1 MKKRRGL
8 LVAKTVFIVVFML
21 LNNIKPGQ
29 LVSAGQ
35 PKFICAD
42 EIKVMPLGD
51 SITTGKYSGNDI
63 SPGADADDIGYR
75 KDLWNLLTTSGFD
88 VNFVGTQ
95 SNGNVP
101 SSPFSDPDH
110 EGHNGYTDTQI
121 ADNIYNED
129 GGDNWL
135 IQNPPDVILLHIGTN
150 ELSNNSD
157 EVERILDEI
166 DEYET
171 DAGSRVIVI
180 LARII
185 DMVPNNPVVNQFNNK
200 VEEMATGRSEFGVDL
215 FIVDME
221 DGAGINYSIWSE
233 ENLGGDMI
241 DGLHPYATGHTKMA
255 AVWMAEFDNLCQKI
269 YLPILLRSYAAKTY
283 FWE

>member
-63 SPGADADDIGYR
+63 LPGADADDIGYR
-75 KDLWNLLTTSGFD
+75 KDLWNLLNGGGFSVD
-88 VNFVGTQ
+88 FVGSE

-101 SSPFSDPDH
+101 AFPFSDPEH

-121 ADNIYNED
+121 ADNIYND
-129 GGDNWL
+129 GGQNWL

-150 ELSNNSD
+150 ELSNNST

-166 DEYET
+166 DEYEFDT
-171 DAGSRVIVI
+171 NSRVIVI

-215 FIVDME
+215 YMVDME
-221 DGAGINYSIWSE
+221 DGAGLVYSYQP
-233 ENLGGDMI
+233 GGDMLNDNI
-241 DGLHPYATGHTKMA
+241 HPFATGYTKMA
-255 AVWMAEFDNLCQKI
+255 AVWMVAFNDLCQEI
-269 YLPILLRSYAAKTY
+269 YLPIILRTSAAKTY
-283 FWE
+283 LWE